1 MESNKQH
8 LAFCTSFLSLY
19 TFSRLIHVAAFILFK
34 KVFYIFIAARGLSLV
49 TTSGGYPAVAVHG
62 FSLWWLLLLRS
73 VGSRPAGFV
82 SCGTWAQ

>member
-49 TTSGGYPAVAVHG
+49 ATSGGYPAVAVHG
-62 FSLWWLLLLRS
+62 LLIVVAPLAAERGLQACWL
-73 VGSRPAGFV
+73 
-82 SCGTWAQ
+82 C